1 MRLSNFHHL
10 SSILIVTLAFVFV
23 PSLKSQS
30 LLGYYPFEDNYDDVS
45 GNDNTAVPT
54 QNPDEVSF
62 TEGFRGRGADIN
74 DPAAN
79 DGGNTGGS
87 INIPIDAN
95 PDVLE
100 EVSFGGWVNF
110 ETAAGFPGFMAID
123 NGGWD
128 RGINLHNLQWSIAS
142 GGNTNS
148 GIAPTPGSWEYV
160 VATFSKLENRAILY
174 VGDAD
179 TDTAISSTISSSG
192 DGGIAPGELEIE
204 IGRYDNQDLDAVVD
218 DIFVFSGEL
227 SVHQVNAIRNL
238 RLSGLD
244 YSPAQAAELFTLFDD
259 DDAGEIAGITWSPVS
274 GLDPENPGALSGLGD
289 EGIGLVLDDLGN
301 GMATDQFDLDADND
315 GIPDAWEEAFV
326 DNLDDLNGKGEGPG
340 PGSGTGDF
348 DGDGLTDLD
357 EYEETKTDPTK
368 ADTDEDEL
376 SDAVETN
383 TGTYVSATNT
393 GTDPK
398 KADTDSDGLLDGVE
412 TNTGILVD
420 EENTGTDP
428 NNADTDGD
436 GYPDGGEIAGG
447 TDPNDENSKGAIPS
461 PILYLDF
468 EDNAVDLSG
477 NANDGEINGDVTFD
491 VEGSESGPTSTTGAS
506 FNGGFLNFP
515 DIDMSGIIQ
524 DIEGENSYTL

>member
-10 SSILIVTLAFVFV
+10 SSILIIALAFVFV

-79 DGGNTGGS
+79 GGGNTGGS

-100 EVSFGGWVNF
+100 EVSFGGWVNL
-110 ETAAGFPGFMAID
+110 ETAASFPGFMAID

-179 TDTAISSTISSSG
+179 TDTTISSTISSSG
-192 DGGIAPGELEIE
+192 DGGNAPGELEIE

-227 SVHQVNAIRNL
+227 SVYQVNAIRNL

-315 GIPDAWEEAFV
+315 GISDAWEEALV
-326 DNLDDLNGKGEGPG
+326 DNLDDLNGNGEGPG

-348 DGDGLTDLD
+348 DGDGLTDID

-436 GYPDGGEIAGG
+436 GYSDSGEIAGG
-447 TDPNDENSKGAIPS
+447 TDPNDENSKGAIS
-461 PILYLDF
+461 R
-468 EDNAVDLSG
+468 
-477 NANDGEINGDVTFD
+477 ANTL
-491 VEGSESGPTSTTGAS
+491 P
-506 FNGGFLNFP
+506 GF
-515 DIDMSGIIQ
+515 
-524 DIEGENSYTL
+524 